1 LNKLIDK
8 IPFKQKGLIYIS
20 VAALL
25 WSSSGLF
32 IKISGRLE
40 LNAFQIS
47 FFRSLIAA
55 ITIISISTF
64 QKKKIKFEFDVI
76 SIFCAISYSG
86 ILIFFVIA
94 NTLTTAANTIFLQFT
109 APIYLLFLEPFFLK
123 TKFQMKN
130 LITVVVCIL
139 GMALFFMGRLET
151 GNLYGNMFGILSG
164 ISFALFS
171 LFLKWKKQIHKT
183 ENTLSQIA
191 MGNILVAIICFPII
205 IGKLIISP
213 VGFVILS
220 FLGIFQIGISY
231 VIYNEGI
238 KYVSA
243 TESLIIAMLEAVFNP
258 FWVYIGI
265 GESPSNYALL
275 GGAVILIGIVAHNFI
290 IKGKPEEK
298 IYPEAG

>member
-1 LNKLIDK
+1 LTKLIDK
-8 IPFKQKGLIYIS
+8 IPFRRKGLIYIS
-20 VAALL
+20 IAALL

-32 IKISGRLE
+32 IKISSSLE
-40 LNAFQIS
+40 INAFQIS
-47 FFRSLIAA
+47 FYRSLVAA
-55 ITIISISTF
+55 ITIISISTI
-64 QKKKIKFEFDVI
+64 QKKKIKFEFDAI
-76 SIFCAISYSG
+76 SILCSITYSG

-109 APIYLLFLEPFFLK
+109 APIYLLFLEPVFLK
-123 TKFQMKN
+123 TKFQIKN
-130 LITVVVCIL
+130 LITICICIS
-139 GMALFFMGRLET
+139 GMALFFTGRLEA

-205 IGKLIISP
+205 FSKLFISP
-213 VGFVILS
+213 VGFLILS
-220 FLGIFQIGISY
+220 FLGIFQIGLSY

-265 GESPSNYALL
+265 GERPSNFALL
-275 GGAVILIGIVAHNFI
+275 GGAVILMGILVHNFI
-290 IKGKPEEK
+290 IRGKPEDK